1 MCSINGINFKD
12 EKLITNITN
21 SNNFRG
27 PDKTQIFLFEKY
39 LFGFNLLSINSN
51 KENGLQPKVSE
62 KYILLFNGEIYNLKK
77 LIEKFNLKGNFESDT
92 DVLFSLINSIGINF
106 AKYIDGMYSIVLFDK
121 LKKNI
126 FC

>member
-39 LFGFNLLSINSN
+39 LFG
-51 KENGLQPKVSE
+51 
-62 KYILLFNGEIYNLKK
+62 
-77 LIEKFNLKGNFESDT
+77 LICFQ
-92 DVLFSLINSIGINF
+92 
-106 AKYIDGMYSIVLFDK
+106 
-121 LKKNI
+121 
-126 FC
+126 

>member
-62 KYILLFNGEIYNLKK
+62 K
-77 LIEKFNLKGNFESDT
+77 
-92 DVLFSLINSIGINF
+92 
-106 AKYIDGMYSIVLFDK
+106 
-121 LKKNI
+121 NI
-126 FC
+126 FCYLMEKFTI

>member
-39 LFGFNLLSINSN
+39 LFCFNLLSINSN
-51 KENGLQPKVSE
+51 KENGFAKSFE
-62 KYILLFNGEIYNLKK
+62 KYILLFNGEIYNLK
-77 LIEKFNLKGNFESDT
+77 N
-92 DVLFSLINSIGINF
+92 
-106 AKYIDGMYSIVLFDK
+106 
-121 LKKNI
+121 
-126 FC
+126 